1 MNEYIINLE
10 DDRFSRISF
19 FQKKKNNSVQNYLD
33 FSFKNLGDSEILKI
47 IKDNYSSL
55 SNIKTLYL
63 GVNNITHYGS
73 SIISNFLI
81 QNNHL
86 QHLSLESNS
95 IGDIGCISLAN
106 MLQKNNTLISLIIGG
121 NNIGDA
127 GIIEISKSLRS
138 NCSLKNLV
146 LVNNNFSHSCISSIT
161 ETLKLNTT
169 LSRLSLGFRLQRTVI
184 KDLNRIFDVNISL
197 LDCSMEFENPHD
209 GLEFSYNL
217 NFNRFLECQRKLLF
231 QTPISLFIHHF
242 LVIGYQSILSC
253 RVIPSEI
260 LFDIAFYSGVIS
272 PIFIKLWEHESR
284 IKWRKKYFLIY
295 QSI

>member
-19 FQKKKNNSVQNYLD
+19 FQRKKNNSVQNYLD

-55 SNIKTLYL
+55 CNIKTLYL
-63 GVNNITHYGS
+63 GVNSITHYGS

-121 NNIGDA
+121 NNIGDT
-127 GIIEISKSLRS
+127 GVIEVSKSLRS

-146 LVNNNFSHSCISSIT
+146 LVNNNLSLSSVSSIS

-169 LSRLSLGFRLQRTVI
+169 LSRLSLGFRPQRKEI
-184 KDLNRIFDVNISL
+184 KDFNKIFDVNTSL

-217 NFNRFLECQRKLLF
+217 NFNRFLECQRRLLF
-231 QTPISLFIHHF
+231 QTPVSFFIHHF
-242 LVIGYQSILSC
+242 LVTFYQPLLSY
-253 RVIPSEI
+253 RTIPPEI
-260 LFDIAFYSGVIS
+260 LFDIAFYTGVIS
-272 PIFIKLWEHESR
+272 PVFIKLWEQESR

-295 QSI
+295 